1 METLQEKHGIV
12 SAGDVRRI
20 LNTDNSEIKDLCKQL
35 KVYPKRDKRTGKA
48 FFMREDVEFLKRMK
62 ELHAQ
67 TTQYREIDAR
77 PIAFTSAPSIPTVQ
91 NTQIQEN
98 TTMLVVNE
106 FKGLIE
112 KMMANQ
118 DKLIEKMQTT
128 LENKLDGLDEV
139 VVELIQV
146 KTENENLRIKL
157 NQMTKENYELKNSL
171 EAFRPV
177 GFGFFVK

>member
-1 METLQEKHGIV
+1 METLQERHGIV

-20 LNTDNSEIKDLCKQL
+20 LNSDNSEIKDLCKQL
-35 KVYPKRDKRTGKA
+35 KVFPKRDKRTGKA

-67 TTQYREIDAR
+67 TSQYREIDAR
-77 PIAFTSAPSIPTVQ
+77 PVPFSPMQSPISTQMPVQ
-91 NTQIQEN
+91 DN

-106 FKGLIE
+106 FKGLVE

-118 DKLIEKMQTT
+118 DKLIERMQST

-157 NQMTKENYELKNSL
+157 NQMTKENYELKNAL
-171 EAFRPV
+171 ERFRPV

>member
-1 METLQEKHGIV
+1 METLQERHGIV

-62 ELHAQ
+62 ELHSQ
-67 TTQYREIDAR
+67 SSQYREIDANPLR
-77 PIAFTSAPSIPTVQ
+77 YPALPVQNPIATEAS
-91 NTQIQEN
+91 

-112 KMMANQ
+112 KMMENQ
-118 DKLIEKMQTT
+118 DRLIDKMQST
-128 LENKLDGLDEV
+128 LETKLEGLDEV

-157 NQMTKENYELKNSL
+157 NQMTKENFELKNAL
-171 EAFRPV
+171 EQFRPV

>member
-1 METLQEKHGIV
+1 METLQERHGIV

-62 ELHAQ
+62 ELHSQ
-67 TTQYREIDAR
+67 TSQYREIDATPVR
-77 PIAFTSAPSIPTVQ
+77 YAPVQ
-91 NTQIQEN
+91 NPIQSEQN

-112 KMMANQ
+112 KMMSNQ
-118 DKLIEKMQTT
+118 DRLIDKMQST
-128 LENKLDGLDEV
+128 LDSKLEGLDEV

-171 EAFRPV
+171 EQFRPV

>member
-20 LNTDNSEIKDLCKQL
+20 LNTDNSEIKDLCRQL

-62 ELHAQ
+62 ELHAK
-67 TTQYREIDAR
+67 TSEYSEIDSR
-77 PIAFTSAPSIPTVQ
+77 PISRSQINPPAIQQAAP
-91 NTQIQEN
+91 QE

-118 DKLIEKMQTT
+118 DKLIERMQST
-128 LENKLDGLDEV
+128 LESKLEGLDEV

>member
-1 METLQEKHGIV
+1 METLQERHGIV

-20 LNTDNSEIKDLCKQL
+20 LNTDNAEIKDLCKQL

-62 ELHAQ
+62 DLHAQ
-67 TTQYREIDAR
+67 TQYREIDAV
-77 PIAFTSAPSIPTVQ
+77 PKYVPASAPVTQPTQ
-91 NTQIQEN
+91 DNTA
-98 TTMLVVNE
+98 MMVVKE
-106 FKGLIE
+106 FKKMFE
-112 KMMANQ
+112 TMMASQ
-118 DKLIEKMQTT
+118 DKLIDKMQNT
-128 LENKLDGLDEV
+128 LESKLEGLDEV

-157 NQMTKENYELKNSL
+157 NQMTKENYELKNDL

-177 GFGFFVK
+177 GFGFYVK